1 MEALMRITT
10 IALCAA
16 ALLASVASP
25 ALAQDKSFKESIIGA
40 WIITGVKDV
49 SSDGAAR
56 DSWKGPVHG
65 QITFGRTGR
74 FTQILLGPTVAS
86 MKGDN
91 PRMPDGQIVA
101 QYGSYTIDEA
111 GKKINAKIE
120 GASFSPR
127 VNQDTSWTVE
137 GSGDKL
143 VLVGASRKDNLGT
156 FSPRLEVSR
165 PK

>member
-1 MEALMRITT
+1 MRITT

-16 ALLASVASP
+16 ALLASAATP

-40 WIITGVKDV
+40 WLITGVKDATP
-49 SSDGAAR
+49 DGTAR

-74 FTQILLGPTVAS
+74 FTQILLGPTNPA

-101 QYGSYTIDEA
+101 QYGTYTVDEA

-127 VNQDTSWTVE
+127 ANQETSWTVE

-143 VLVGASRKDNLGT
+143 LLVGASRKDNLGT
-156 FSPRLEVSR
+156 FSPRLEVTR

>member
-1 MEALMRITT
+1 
-10 IALCAA
+10 
-16 ALLASVASP
+16 
-25 ALAQDKSFKESIIGA
+25 
-40 WIITGVKDV
+40 
-49 SSDGAAR
+49 
-56 DSWKGPVHG
+56 
-65 QITFGRTGR
+65 
-74 FTQILLGPTVAS
+74 

-127 VNQDTSWTVE
+127 VNQDTSWSVE

-156 FSPRLEVSR
+156 FSPRLEVIPSPIDQNPCAHWR
-165 PK
+165 NPMDMILQG